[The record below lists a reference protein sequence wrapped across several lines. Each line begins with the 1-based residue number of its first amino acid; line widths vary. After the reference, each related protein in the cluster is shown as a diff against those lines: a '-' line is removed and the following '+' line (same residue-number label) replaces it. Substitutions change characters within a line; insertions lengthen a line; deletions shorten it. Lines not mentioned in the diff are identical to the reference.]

1 MVASDTDDVWR
12 QVWSDEGDSV
22 STVSEEE
29 PEVEAG
35 DVDMDE
41 RVEMLRAPVLSI
53 CTALGG
59 YEHVQ
64 QHGRT
69 ELVYRVGDDCLE
81 CLRDLRR
88 LWRQDDTDASRAI
101 ARVFAELGTLHNDL
115 IPILLHCAGGGDK
128 ADKIALACTDLITAL
143 TWPIDWDAELHDM
156 TTRMEEDENEQ
167 VLAKL
172 LELQSA
178 QVQYKSSILR
188 ERAKEPRLGDRTVL
202 SCVLRHVLAPSLK
215 PRSER
220 TERDVGVTSMCLH
233 LFRNL
238 LAIRDPPLQSF
249 STGNIANMSLQSV
262 LVQQMDTFHILDA
275 LRMLAS
281 QADTKEFE
289 MWTPIVA
296 ESVYHMVSGTPPAWL
311 AGAIET
317 SPLSASLS
325 AEASERRSSRRHA
338 SARHSR
344 FGTTIQFPAHDGSL
358 RIARTP
364 AALTERVDRLE
375 QRVIDRT
382 KRRVS
387 RRRPAFDRGAPPTQ
401 VHWTPSAQR
410 VLRTWA
416 DRFVLDGLFGVLVP
430 AYLRDIH
437 AERERVGG
445 LEAARC
451 KAIQLA
457 SFFLEYAMA
466 RRMPMAHVSLWL
478 EPWAFRLVRARTAMA
493 LESRQWL
500 EFTLSVRLWT
510 TQLRLL
516 EALSRSAL
524 DAEREAAESLQHTLY
539 YDGEYLDTAL
549 HAMHAYSTQSFACL
563 EAIIDFSYMMPRLLE
578 RHASTSTYM
587 FVKTSKDERI
597 FRFESF
603 QRSMAST
610 RLVHACTQ
618 YLARYRDSSC
628 ASTMLP
634 RLAAVVHRIIVRA
647 SHVALFFS
655 AKIRHVWDRVM
666 ADGAHMQRVH
676 PQAARDLAR
685 LYHIIRK
692 TFLRLSDASRQ
703 AYEVGRRPPKPTAEL
718 YVRSEL
724 SHSEQIGV
732 AVGLLAEAHKLTSV
746 SWVRTALERASMERM
761 SHQPEA
767 NVPEAHMP
775 LYPEH
780 ELPDGGP
787 DAAHLAPLRLL
798 CRLVELEEKAEGIW
812 YVPPDCAPNTLARY
826 GQIIDQYL
834 TEPLVIEGQ
843 SLKDLVR
850 AKRPRPPATDRPAQR
865 PRIEDE
871 VPSLSDAE
879 SSPPTSSS
887 PQIAA
892 PEPMEAKG
900 VPDLFLLSDTEA

>member
-1 MVASDTDDVWR
+1 
-12 QVWSDEGDSV
+12 
-22 STVSEEE
+22 
-29 PEVEAG
+29 
-35 DVDMDE
+35 
-41 RVEMLRAPVLSI
+41 
-53 CTALGG
+53 
-59 YEHVQ
+59 
-64 QHGRT
+64 
-69 ELVYRVGDDCLE
+69 
-81 CLRDLRR
+81 
-88 LWRQDDTDASRAI
+88 
-101 ARVFAELGTLHNDL
+101 
-115 IPILLHCAGGGDK
+115 
-128 ADKIALACTDLITAL
+128 
-143 TWPIDWDAELHDM
+143 
-156 TTRMEEDENEQ
+156 
-167 VLAKL
+167 
-172 LELQSA
+172 
-178 QVQYKSSILR
+178 
-188 ERAKEPRLGDRTVL
+188 
-202 SCVLRHVLAPSLK
+202 
-215 PRSER
+215 
-220 TERDVGVTSMCLH
+220 
-233 LFRNL
+233 
-238 LAIRDPPLQSF
+238 
-249 STGNIANMSLQSV
+249 
-262 LVQQMDTFHILDA
+262 
-275 LRMLAS
+275 
-281 QADTKEFE
+281 
-289 MWTPIVA
+289 
-296 ESVYHMVSGTPPAWL
+296 
-311 AGAIET
+311 
-317 SPLSASLS
+317 
-325 AEASERRSSRRHA
+325 
-338 SARHSR
+338 
-344 FGTTIQFPAHDGSL
+344 
-358 RIARTP
+358 
-364 AALTERVDRLE
+364 
-375 QRVIDRT
+375 
-382 KRRVS
+382 
-387 RRRPAFDRGAPPTQ
+387 
-401 VHWTPSAQR
+401 
-410 VLRTWA
+410 
-416 DRFVLDGLFGVLVP
+416 
-430 AYLRDIH
+430 
-437 AERERVGG
+437 
-445 LEAARC
+445 
-451 KAIQLA
+451 
-457 SFFLEYAMA
+457 
-466 RRMPMAHVSLWL
+466 
-478 EPWAFRLVRARTAMA
+478 MA

-578 RHASTSTYM
+578 RHASTSAYM

-703 AYEVGRRPPKPTAEL
+703 AYELDRRPPKPTAEL

-767 NVPEAHMP
+767 HVPEAHMP

>member
-325 AEASERRSSRRHA
+325 AEASERRSSRRNA

-375 QRVIDRT
+375 QRVMDRT

-387 RRRPAFDRGAPPTQ
+387 RRRPASDRGAPPTQ

-578 RHASTSTYM
+578 RHASTSAYM

-634 RLAAVVHRIIVRA
+634 RLAVVVHRIIVRA

-676 PQAARDLAR
+676 QQAGRNLAR

-703 AYEVGRRPPKPTAEL
+703 AYEVDRRPPKPTAEL

-732 AVGLLAEAHKLTSV
+732 AVGLLAEAHKLTGV

-767 NVPEAHMP
+767 HVPEAHMP

-787 DAAHLAPLRLL
+787 DAMHFAPLRLL
-798 CRLVELEEKAEGIW
+798 CRLVELEEKAEGTW
-812 YVPPDCAPNTLARY
+812 YVPPDCEPNTLARY
-826 GQIIDQYL
+826 GHIIDQYL

>member
-375 QRVIDRT
+375 P
-382 KRRVS
+382 VS
-387 RRRPAFDRGAPPTQ
+387 YTHLTLPTI
-401 VHWTPSAQR
+401 
-410 VLRTWA
+410 L
-416 DRFVLDGLFGVLVP
+416 LV
-430 AYLRDIH
+430 
-437 AERERVGG
+437 
-445 LEAARC
+445 
-451 KAIQLA
+451 
-457 SFFLEYAMA
+457 
-466 RRMPMAHVSLWL
+466 
-478 EPWAFRLVRARTAMA
+478 
-493 LESRQWL
+493 
-500 EFTLSVRLWT
+500 
-510 TQLRLL
+510 
-516 EALSRSAL
+516 
-524 DAEREAAESLQHTLY
+524 
-539 YDGEYLDTAL
+539 
-549 HAMHAYSTQSFACL
+549 
-563 EAIIDFSYMMPRLLE
+563 
-578 RHASTSTYM
+578 
-587 FVKTSKDERI
+587 
-597 FRFESF
+597 
-603 QRSMAST
+603 
-610 RLVHACTQ
+610 
-618 YLARYRDSSC
+618 
-628 ASTMLP
+628 
-634 RLAAVVHRIIVRA
+634 
-647 SHVALFFS
+647 
-655 AKIRHVWDRVM
+655 
-666 ADGAHMQRVH
+666 
-676 PQAARDLAR
+676 
-685 LYHIIRK
+685 
-692 TFLRLSDASRQ
+692 
-703 AYEVGRRPPKPTAEL
+703 
-718 YVRSEL
+718 
-724 SHSEQIGV
+724 
-732 AVGLLAEAHKLTSV
+732 
-746 SWVRTALERASMERM
+746 
-761 SHQPEA
+761 
-767 NVPEAHMP
+767 
-775 LYPEH
+775 
-780 ELPDGGP
+780 
-787 DAAHLAPLRLL
+787 
-798 CRLVELEEKAEGIW
+798 
-812 YVPPDCAPNTLARY
+812 
-826 GQIIDQYL
+826 
-834 TEPLVIEGQ
+834 
-843 SLKDLVR
+843 
-850 AKRPRPPATDRPAQR
+850 
-865 PRIEDE
+865 
-871 VPSLSDAE
+871 
-879 SSPPTSSS
+879 
-887 PQIAA
+887 
-892 PEPMEAKG
+892 
-900 VPDLFLLSDTEA
+900 